1 MATKR
6 RRTEIPCVMCSH
18 PIKLPEYIGQDYS
31 GDLLCNTCMS
41 LLRIKLDKSEV
52 KELRVLENRFK
63 EWKGF
68 EKLRKLREIG
78 AKALAEPEKSNKA
91 RGE

>member
-1 MATKR
+1 MVTR
-6 RRTEIPCVMCSH
+6 RRRIEIPCIMCSN

-52 KELRVLENRFK
+52 KEFRVLEDRFK

-78 AKALAEPEKSNKA
+78 AKALAEPQKE
-91 RGE
+91 